1 MKVIFLVNLYNECTS
16 NGPNACSMGDCNEKS
31 SDKSHIGFGYL
42 EYTAQNSEGFPFW
55 QTLTQ
60 SD

>member
-1 MKVIFLVNLYNECTS
+1 ME
-16 NGPNACSMGDCNEKS
+16 DCNEKY

-42 EYTAQNSEGFPFW
+42 EYTAQNCEGFPFW

-60 SD
+60 SDKRLNFP